1 MFKVAKDLAPTII
14 NDLFPLKEANNHN
27 LKNNLF
33 FKIPRNETLRDSFE
47 SICLRLKILG
57 NTAIRNAG
65 SETVFEIISEV
76 KSWNPIICP
85 CELYKMYIKGV
96 GYA

>member
-1 MFKVAKDLAPTII
+1 MFKVVKDLAPTII

-47 SICLRLKILG
+47 SISCLRLKILG
-57 NTAIRNAG
+57 NAAIRNAG
-65 SETVFEIISEV
+65 
-76 KSWNPIICP
+76 
-85 CELYKMYIKGV
+85 M
-96 GYA
+96 

>member
-1 MFKVAKDLAPTII
+1 MFKVVKDLAPTII

-33 FKIPRNETLRDSFE
+33 FDIFRNETLRDSFE
-47 SICLRLKILG
+47 SISCLRLKILG

-65 SETVFEIISEV
+65 
-76 KSWNPIICP
+76 
-85 CELYKMYIKGV
+85 M
-96 GYA
+96 